1 MRIEIKELVGAIFL
15 TIDEM
20 TQRFKGKIEELGER
34 VDTLEKEHAVRNYRD
49 YLRDKPEEEP
59 VDWDHYEENNAAERA
74 AAEAQMEERLAELQG
89 RKAPKKTAKKRTRSR
104 KS

>member
-1 MRIEIKELVGAIFL
+1 MQIEIKELVGAIFL

-20 TQRFKGKIEELGER
+20 TERFKGKIEELGER
-34 VDTLEKEHAVRNYRD
+34 VDTLEKEHTVRNYRD
-49 YLRDKPEEEP
+49 YLRNKPEEDP
-59 VDWDHYEENNAAERA
+59 VDWDHYEEKNATDRA

-89 RKAPKKTAKKRTRSR
+89 RKAPKKTVKKRARSR